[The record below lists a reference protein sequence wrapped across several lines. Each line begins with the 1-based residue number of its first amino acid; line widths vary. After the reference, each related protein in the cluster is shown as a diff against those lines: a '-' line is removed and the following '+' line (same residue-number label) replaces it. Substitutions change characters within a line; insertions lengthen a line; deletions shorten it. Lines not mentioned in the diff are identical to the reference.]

1 MRPSVRAILGVSL
14 LAFFAAPPALH
25 AQATTGTI
33 YGAVVDESK
42 SILPGATVQVK
53 NVENGATRTLVTD
66 ENGHYRALDLP
77 PGLYSVSVEL
87 PGFAPSRRDNL
98 VVEIGRDVLADL
110 TMKVG
115 GLNEQVTVQGAATNV
130 ELSSAVA
137 GGVVSQTQI
146 AELPLNGRSFMQL
159 ATLQPGVI
167 VSRETPRD
175 FTGGF
180 GSTQLAVAGARP
192 EMTGYLLEGTNI
204 ADISDKAPSSMAG
217 VLLGVDAVKEFSVQT
232 HDYSAEFGRAAGGV
246 ISAVTKSGTNSL
258 HGTLFEFLRD
268 SKFDAPNYFDPVD
281 PVTGQQTTPPFT
293 RNQFGGTTGGPIL
306 QNRLFY
312 FGSYEGL
319 QQNLSLTHIARL
331 PDAAAHNG
339 VLPSGRVAIS
349 PLVKPYL
356 DLFYPIPTGQEYGD
370 GTAELRHTDVDPT
383 HENFFVGK
391 IDWQVNN
398 NHSMFV
404 RVSRDKSDAQIHQ
417 DHPLFLEMTNV
428 DTRYFTYQDQH
439 LFSSRV
445 LNVARGA
452 INYTGRDDDIPPTV
466 NVPQSLFFTAD
477 PHFGSITIQTPAI
490 SEVGTTGSTPINY
503 RQTLFQV
510 SDTLTVSGARHIAKF
525 GADIQR
531 YHFDGFSYS
540 RYGGEFRFTNL
551 SNFLKGVVS
560 RFTGNLAGTD
570 TRRAMRQS
578 YFALFAQDEWK
589 PADNFTLNYGLRY
602 EFFTV
607 PYDVNGQ
614 VAGLRSFADLESN
627 GVKSVGTTAGTD
639 LFTNPSKLDFAPRV
653 GAAWNP
659 FGDQKTSI
667 KAGAGIF
674 YQPLTTSYY
683 RGTTFRIYPYFA
695 GVDIR
700 TVPTFG
706 PSVQQLLAQGT
717 GNTVQKRSEFIDYN
731 ARQPYT
737 AQYHASIAHELPG
750 RLVAEVGYIGSR
762 GYNLPFYSDPNARP
776 VVFNA
781 ADGHWQVVPTPN
793 VLFPDWGRI
802 RTRTNVARSWYNGMT
817 ASVNRRFSS
826 GLLFQGSYTY
836 GNSRDTWS
844 GGLIGSADYDNGAG
858 SATNYFHPENEL
870 GPSNY
875 DVRHTVVFNAVY
887 QLPLGQNGGRM
898 SQLAGGWQVGVIANY
913 ASGIPF
919 TPFIGYD
926 YAGDGSSDPNPQKP
940 DWAPGFS
947 ADNAIIGDPNNWFNA
962 NAFVLP
968 PKGEYG
974 NVGRNSLRGPD
985 LKVVDLSIFKN
996 TSVVRRNLQLRLE
1009 IFNLFNRANFATPNS
1024 GVLFNSSDGT
1034 HVPNATNVVRT
1045 TTTSRQVQLGVKFVF

>member
-1 MRPSVRAILGVSL
+1 MGGSVRAILGVSL
-14 LAFFAAPPALH
+14 LAFFAAPPGLR

-42 SILPGATVQVK
+42 SILPGATIQVK

-77 PGLYSVSVEL
+77 PGLYSVAAEL
-87 PGFAPSRRDNL
+87 PGFAPARRDNL
-98 VVEIGRDVLADL
+98 IVEIGRDVVADL

-180 GSTQLAVAGARP
+180 GNTQLAVAGARP

-246 ISAVTKSGTNSL
+246 ISAVTKSGTNTL
-258 HGTLFEFLRD
+258 HGTVFEFLRD
-268 SKFDAPNYFDPVD
+268 SKFDEPNYFDPVD

-293 RNQFGGTTGGPIL
+293 RNQFGGTTGGPIV

-319 QQNLSLTHIARL
+319 RQNLSLTHIARL

-339 VLPSGRVAIS
+339 GLPTGTVAIN

-356 DLFYPIPTGQEYGD
+356 DLLYPLPNGQDYGD
-370 GTAELRHTDVDPT
+370 GTGEYRHTDIDAT

-391 IDWQVNN
+391 LDMQVNN
-398 NHSMFV
+398 NNSMFV
-404 RVSRDKSDAQIHQ
+404 RVSRDKSDAQSHQ
-417 DHPLFLEMTNV
+417 DHPLFLQATNT

-439 LFSSRV
+439 LFSARV

-452 INYTGRDDDIPPTV
+452 INYTGRDDDINPTIT
-466 NVPQSLFFTAD
+466 VPQSLYFTTD
-477 PHFGSITIQTPAI
+477 PHFGSITILTPNI
-490 SEVGTTGSTPINY
+490 TEVGTTGSTPINY
-503 RQTLFQV
+503 RQTLFQA
-510 SDTLTVSGARHIAKF
+510 SDTLTLSSSKHTFKF
-525 GADIQR
+525 GGDIQR

-540 RYGGEFRFTNL
+540 RYGGEFRFANL
-551 SNFLKGVVS
+551 QSFLRGTVN
-560 RFTGNLAGTD
+560 RFTGNLPDTD
-570 TRRAMRQS
+570 TRRQMRQS
-578 YFALFAQDEWK
+578 YLAFFGQDEWK
-589 PADNFTLNYGLRY
+589 PADNFTMNYGVRY

-614 VAGLRSFADLESN
+614 VAGLLSFADLESGPN
-627 GVKSVGTTAGTD
+627 GVTPGTD
-639 LFTNPSKLDFAPRV
+639 MFKNPSKLDFGPRV
-653 GAAWNP
+653 GIAWNP

-667 KAGAGIF
+667 KAGSGVF

-706 PSVQQLLAQGT
+706 PAVQQLLAQGT
-717 GNTVQKRSEFIDYN
+717 GLAVQKRSEFIDYN

-750 RLVAEVGYIGSR
+750 QIVAEIGYVGSR
-762 GYNLPFYSDPNARP
+762 GYNLPYYTDPNARP
-776 VVFNA
+776 VQFNA
-781 ADGHWQVVPTPN
+781 ADGHWQVVPGSN
-793 VLFPDWGRI
+793 LLFPDWGRI
-802 RTRTNVARSWYNGMT
+802 RTRTNVAHSWYDGMT
-817 ASVNRRFSS
+817 ASVNRRFSH

-844 GGLIGSADYDNGAG
+844 GGLIGSQDFDNGAG
-858 SATNYFHPENEL
+858 SATNYFRPESEL
-870 GPSNY
+870 GPSSY

-887 QLPLGQNGGRM
+887 QLPFGQTGGRM
-898 SQLAGGWQVGVIANY
+898 SQLASGWQIGVIANY

-940 DWAPGFS
+940 DWAQGFNPG
-947 ADNAIIGDPNNWFNA
+947 NAIIGDPNNWFNA

-968 PKGEYG
+968 SKGEYG
-974 NVGRNSLRGPD
+974 NAARNSLRGPD
-985 LKVVDLSIFKN
+985 LKVVDLSVFKN
-996 TSVVRRNLQLRLE
+996 TSVGKQNLQLRIE
-1009 IFNLFNRANFATPNS
+1009 IFNLFNRPNFATPNS
-1024 GVLFNSSDGT
+1024 AVLFNSDGT
-1034 HVPNATNVVRT
+1034 RVPNATNVVRT
-1045 TTTSRQVQLGVKFVF
+1045 TTSSRQLQLGVKFVF

>member
-1 MRPSVRAILGVSL
+1 MRPSLRAIVAVSL
-14 LAFFAAPPALH
+14 LAFFSAPPALR

-42 SILPGATVQVK
+42 SVLPGVTIQVK
-53 NVENGATRTLVTD
+53 NVENGATRVLVTD
-66 ENGHYRALDLP
+66 ENGRYRALNLP
-77 PGLYSVSVEL
+77 PGLYSVNADL
-87 PGFAPSRRDNL
+87 PGFAPARRDN
-98 VVEIGRDVLADL
+98 VTVEIGRDIVADL

-159 ATLQPGVI
+159 ATLQPGVS
-167 VSRETPRD
+167 VSRGTARD

-180 GSTQLAVAGARP
+180 GNTQLSIAGARP

-246 ISAVTKSGTNSL
+246 ISAVTKSGTNSV
-258 HGTLFEFLRD
+258 HGTAFEFLRD
-268 SKFDAPNYFDPVD
+268 SKFDSPNFFDPTD
-281 PVTGQQTTPPFT
+281 PATGKQINPPFR
-293 RNQFGGTTGGPIL
+293 RNQFGGTAGGPIVE
-306 QNRLFY
+306 NKVFY

-319 QQNLSLTHIARL
+319 RQDLSLTHIARL
-331 PDAAAHNG
+331 PNAAAHNG
-339 VLPSGRVAIS
+339 VLPTGGVAIS

-356 DLFYPIPTGQEYGD
+356 DLLYPLPNGQDYGD
-370 GTAELRHTDVDPT
+370 GTGEYRHTEVDPT
-383 HENFFVGK
+383 HENFLVGK
-391 IDWQVNN
+391 IDWQASNSD
-398 NHSMFV
+398 SMFV
-404 RVSRDKSDAQIHQ
+404 RVSRDKSDAQTQQ
-417 DHPLFLEMTNV
+417 DHPLFLEATNT

-439 LFSSRV
+439 LFSSHA

-452 INYTGRDDDIPPTV
+452 INYTARDDDITPTV
-466 NVPQSLFFTAD
+466 SIPQNLFFTTD
-477 PHFGSITIQTPAI
+477 PHFGAITILSGITQ
-490 SEVGTTGSTPINY
+490 VGTTGSTPINY

-510 SDTLTVSGARHIAKF
+510 SDTMTLSSSNHTVKF
-525 GADIQR
+525 GGDVQR

-540 RYGGEFRFTNL
+540 RFGGEFRFTNL
-551 SNFLKGVVS
+551 ASFVRGTVN
-560 RFTGNLAGTD
+560 RFTGNLPNTD
-570 TRRAMRQS
+570 TQRAMRQS
-578 YFALFAQDEWK
+578 YFAFFGQDEWK
-589 PADNFTLNYGLRY
+589 PADNFTMNYGVRY

-614 VAGLRSFADLESN
+614 VAGLLSLSDLESGPN
-627 GVKSVGTTAGTD
+627 GVTPGTD
-639 LFTNPSKLDFAPRV
+639 LFKNPSKLDFGPRV
-653 GAAWNP
+653 GIAWNP

-667 KAGAGIF
+667 KAGTGIF

-706 PSVQQLLAQGT
+706 PAVQQLLAQGT
-717 GNTVQKRSEFIDYN
+717 GLAVQKRSEFIDYD

-737 AQYHASIAHELPG
+737 AQYHASLAHELPG
-750 RLVAEVGYIGSR
+750 QIVAEIGYIGSR
-762 GYNLPFYSDPNARP
+762 GYNLPYYTDPNARP
-776 VVFNA
+776 VQFNA
-781 ADGHWQVVPTPN
+781 ADGHWQVVPNSN

-817 ASVNRRFSS
+817 ASVNRRFSR

-836 GNSRDTWS
+836 GRSRDTWS
-844 GGLIGSADYDNGAG
+844 GGLIGSADFDNGAG

-870 GPSNY
+870 GPSSY
-875 DVRHTVVFNAVY
+875 DVRHTLVVNAVY
-887 QLPLGQNGGRM
+887 QLPFGQNGGRM
-898 SQLAGGWQVGVIANY
+898 AKVAGGWQIGVIANY

-926 YAGDGSSDPNPQKP
+926 YAGDGSSDPNAQKP
-940 DWAPGFS
+940 DFAPGFN
-947 ADNAIIGDPNNWFNA
+947 ADNAIVGDPNNWFNA
-962 NAFVLP
+962 SAFVLP
-968 PKGEYG
+968 PAGEYG

-996 TSVVRRNLQLRLE
+996 TRIGKQNLQVRVE
-1009 IFNLFNRANFATPNS
+1009 IFNLFDRANFATPNS
-1024 GVLFNSSDGT
+1024 AVLFNADGT
-1034 HVPNATNVVRT
+1034 RVPNATNVVRT
-1045 TTTSRQVQLGVKFVF
+1045 ATTSRQVQLGLKFVF

>member
-1 MRPSVRAILGVSL
+1 MRSCVRAILGVSL
-14 LAFFAAPPALH
+14 FAFFAAPAALY

-33 YGAVVDESK
+33 YGAVIDESK
-42 SILPGATVQVK
+42 SILPGVTIVVK

-66 ENGHYRALDLP
+66 ENGHYRALNLP
-77 PGLYSVSVEL
+77 PGVYSVSADL
-87 PGFAPSRRDNL
+87 AGFTPAKRDNL
-98 VVEIGRDVLADL
+98 VVEIGRDVVADL

-115 GLNEQVTVQGAATNV
+115 GINEQIVVEGAATNV

-159 ATLQPGVI
+159 ATLQPGVA
-167 VSRETPRD
+167 VSRGTGRD

-180 GSTQLAVAGARP
+180 GNTQLSIGGARP

-258 HGTLFEFLRD
+258 HGTAFEFLRD
-268 SKFDAPNYFDPVD
+268 SKFDSPNFFDPVD
-281 PVTGQQTTPPFT
+281 PATGKQTNPPFT
-293 RNQFGGTTGGPIL
+293 RNQFGGTAGGPIV
-306 QNRLFY
+306 QNKLFY

-319 QQNLSLTHIARL
+319 RQDLSLTHIARL
-331 PDAAAHNG
+331 PTAAAHNG
-339 VLPSGRVAIS
+339 ILPTGAVAIS

-356 DLFYPIPTGQEYGD
+356 DLLYPLPNGQDYGD
-370 GTAELRHTDVDPT
+370 GTGEYRHTEVDPT
-383 HENFFVGK
+383 HENFLVGK
-391 IDWQVNN
+391 IDFQLTNDD
-398 NHSMFV
+398 SMFV
-404 RVSRDKSDAQIHQ
+404 RVSRDKSDSETQQ
-417 DHPLFLEMTNV
+417 DHPLFLEKTNT

-452 INYTGRDDDIPPTV
+452 INYTGRDDDINPTV
-466 NVPQSLFFTAD
+466 SVPANLFFTTD
-477 PHFGSITIQTPAI
+477 PHFGAITIQSGITQ
-490 SEVGTTGSTPINY
+490 VGTTGSTPINY

-510 SDTLTVSGARHIAKF
+510 SDTLTISSSRHTAKF
-525 GADIQR
+525 GGDVQR

-551 SNFLKGVVS
+551 QSFLRGTVN
-560 RFTGNLAGTD
+560 RFTGNLPNTD
-570 TRRAMRQS
+570 TQRQMRQS
-578 YFALFAQDEWK
+578 YFAFFGQDEWK
-589 PADNFTLNYGLRY
+589 PADNFTMNYGLRY

-607 PYDVNGQ
+607 PNDVNGQ
-614 VAGLRSFADLESN
+614 VAGLLSFADLESGPS
-627 GVKSVGTTAGTD
+627 GVTPGTA
-639 LFTNPSKLDFAPRV
+639 FFKNPSKLDFSPRV
-653 GAAWNP
+653 GIAWNP

-667 KAGAGIF
+667 KAGTGLF

-683 RGTTFRIYPYFA
+683 RGTSFRIYPYFA

-700 TVPTFG
+700 NVPMFG
-706 PSVQQLLAQGT
+706 PSIQELLAQGT
-717 GNTVQKRSEFIDYN
+717 GETVQKRSEFIDYD

-737 AQYHASIAHELPG
+737 AQFHASLAHELPG
-750 RLVAEVGYIGSR
+750 AMVVEVGYIGSR
-762 GYNLPFYSDPNARP
+762 GYNLPFYTDPNAKP
-776 VVFNA
+776 VQYNA
-781 ADGHWQVVPTPN
+781 ADGHWQVVPNSN

-802 RTRTNVARSWYNGMT
+802 RTRTNIARSWYNGFT
-817 ASVNRRFSS
+817 ASVNRRYSH

-844 GGLIGSADYDNGAG
+844 GGLIGSADFDNGAG

-870 GPSNY
+870 GPSSY
-875 DVRHTVVFNAVY
+875 DVRHTVIFNAVY
-887 QLPLGQNGGRM
+887 QLPFGQTSSGAAK
-898 SQLAGGWQVGVIANY
+898 QLLTGWQIGVIANY

-940 DWAPGFS
+940 DWAPGRN
-947 ADNAIIGDPNNWFNA
+947 ADNAIIGDPNNWFDA
-962 NAFVLP
+962 TAFVLP

-974 NVGRNSLRGPD
+974 NVARNSLRGPD
-985 LKVVDLSIFKN
+985 LKAVDLSVFKN
-996 TSVVRRNLQLRLE
+996 TGIGRQNLQLRIE
-1009 IFNLFNRANFATPNS
+1009 IFNLFNRPNFATPNS
-1024 GVLFNSSDGT
+1024 AVLFNSDGT
-1034 HVPNATNVVRT
+1034 RVPNATNVVRT
-1045 TTTSRQVQLGVKFVF
+1045 TASSRQLQLGVKFVF